1 MSRSQTLTSS
11 QKRKLQPF
19 ALSAA
24 RRAAV
29 EGRCSK
35 RFPIIKIGY
44 LLVAGVLLLTS
55 ACAPAAPE
63 TALAQSDH
71 PRRAADAPQA
81 DQEALTTG
89 NTAFALDLYQALRSE
104 AGNLFLSPY
113 SVSSALAM
121 VYAGARG
128 ETERQMA
135 DVLRFDL
142 PQERLHP
149 AFNAVDQTLTA
160 GNDNPEAFQLRI
172 ANSVWGQTGYP
183 FQPEYLDV
191 LAENYGAGLRLADFA
206 GASEPARQAINRW
219 VAEQTADRIKDLMP
233 PESVTAD
240 TRLVLANAV
249 YFKAKW
255 EAPFQF
261 WGDGDFTLADGNVV
275 KAPFMARRS
284 QARYMPGDGFEAIEI
299 AYLGDRAR
307 MVVIV
312 PASGQFAG
320 FEASLDSA
328 QLAAILDG
336 LQATEAVLEMP
347 KFSFEA
353 RFSLAETLAGMG
365 MADAFGGAADFSGMD
380 GSGGLSISHV
390 EHKAF
395 VAVDELGTEAA
406 AATGVGMVVSAP
418 PVILRIDRPF
428 LFIIQDTSTG
438 SVLFIGRV
446 LDPR

>member
-1 MSRSQTLTSS
+1 MSRTQTLTS
-11 QKRKLQPF
+11 L
-19 ALSAA
+19 
-24 RRAAV
+24 
-29 EGRCSK
+29 
-35 RFPIIKIGY
+35 I
-44 LLVAGVLLLTS
+44 VAGALLL
-55 ACAPAAPE
+55 AGCAPAASD

-81 DQEALTTG
+81 DRDALAAG
-89 NTAFALDLYQALRSE
+89 NTAFGLDLYQALRAE

-121 VYAGARG
+121 VYSGARG
-128 ETERQMA
+128 ETARQMA
-135 DVLRFDL
+135 AVLRFDL
-142 PQERLHP
+142 PPERLHP
-149 AFNAVDQTLTA
+149 AFNAVDQTLTG
-160 GNDNPEAFQLRI
+160 GNDDPETFQLRI

-183 FQPEYLDV
+183 FRPEYLDM
-191 LAENYGAGLRLADFA
+191 LAENYGAGLRLVDFA
-206 GASEPARQAINRW
+206 GASEPARQTINGW

-255 EAPFQF
+255 ETPFQS
-261 WGDGDFTLADGNVV
+261 WGDGEFTLADGAVV
-275 KAPFMARRS
+275 KTPFMTRRS
-284 QARYMPGDGFEAIEI
+284 QARYMLGDGFEAIEI
-299 AYLGDRAR
+299 AYQGSRAR

-312 PASGQFAG
+312 PASGQFAD
-320 FEASLDSA
+320 FEAGLDSA
-328 QLAAILDG
+328 QLAAVLDG
-336 LQATEAVLEMP
+336 LQVTEAVLEMP

-365 MADAFGGAADFSGMD
+365 MPDAFGGAADFSGMD

-406 AATGVGMVVSAP
+406 AATGAGMVVSAP

-428 LFIIQDTSTG
+428 LFLIQDLATG

>member
-1 MSRSQTLTSS
+1 MSRTQTLNS
-11 QKRKLQPF
+11 
-19 ALSAA
+19 
-24 RRAAV
+24 
-29 EGRCSK
+29 
-35 RFPIIKIGY
+35 
-44 LLVAGVLLLTS
+44 LLVAGALLL
-55 ACAPAAPE
+55 AGCAPAAPE

-81 DQEALTTG
+81 DRDALTAG
-89 NTAFALDLYQALRSE
+89 NTAFALDLYQALRAE

-128 ETERQMA
+128 ETEQQMA
-135 DVLRFDL
+135 GGLHFDL

-149 AFNAVDQTLTA
+149 AFNAVDQTLTG
-160 GNDNPEAFQLRI
+160 GNDDPEAFQLRI

-183 FQPEYLDV
+183 FRPEYLDV

-206 GASEPARQAINRW
+206 GASEPARQAINGW

-233 PESVTAD
+233 PDSVTAD

-255 EAPFQF
+255 ETPFQS
-261 WGDGDFTLADGNVV
+261 WGDGEFTLADGAVV
-275 KAPFMARRS
+275 KTPFMTRRS
-284 QARYMPGDGFEAIEI
+284 QARYMPGDSFEAVEI
-299 AYLGDRAR
+299 AYQGSRAR
-307 MVVIV
+307 MVVVV
-312 PASGQFAG
+312 PASGQFAD
-320 FEASLDSA
+320 FEAGLDGA

-336 LQATEAVLEMP
+336 LQETEAVLEMP
-347 KFSFEA
+347 KFSFESS
-353 RFSLAETLAGMG
+353 FSLAETLAGMG
-365 MADAFGGAADFSGMD
+365 MPDAFSGAADFSGMD

-406 AATGVGMVVSAP
+406 AATGAGMVVSAP

-428 LFIIQDTSTG
+428 LFLIQDLSTG